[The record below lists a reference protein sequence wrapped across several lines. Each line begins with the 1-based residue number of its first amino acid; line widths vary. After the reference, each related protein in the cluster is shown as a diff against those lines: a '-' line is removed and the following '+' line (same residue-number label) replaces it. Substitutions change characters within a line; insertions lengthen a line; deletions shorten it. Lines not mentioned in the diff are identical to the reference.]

1 MEKEEK
7 EFDEIIETKSDKKE
21 IEDQDDILVKQL
33 CEGLD
38 TYRKNRI
45 STFLSSLMAGLEIG
59 FSFMLVA
66 IIYTLF
72 NGKIDDK
79 FIPYLAAFVY
89 PLGFILVVL
98 GKSIL
103 FTEQTSLL
111 SLPVL
116 SGKKTIGDLMSLWGI
131 VILGNLVGG
140 YLIGA
145 LLVWIGPQ
153 LGIIS
158 HQGIENLGEHVNHY
172 SRDIILVSSVLAGWL
187 MALLS
192 WIITSTHKATGK
204 ILIIYIV
211 TFVIALA
218 GLHHSIVGSIE
229 VFAGFLVSE
238 KITFID
244 YLTFQSTS
252 LLGNAIGGVFFVA
265 ILKYGAFL
273 ANNSEEK

>member
-1 MEKEEK
+1 MSKKEVE
-7 EFDEIIETKSDKKE
+7 EIIDTKSDKEE

-38 TYRKNRI
+38 TYRKNRV

-66 IIYTLF
+66 IVYTLF
-72 NGKIDDK
+72 NGTIDDK
-79 FIPYLAAFVY
+79 YIPYLAAFLY

-116 SGKKTIGDLMSLWGI
+116 SRRKTVGDLMSLWGI

-153 LGIIS
+153 LGVIS
-158 HQGIENLGEHVNHY
+158 YQGIENLSDHVNHY

-229 VFAGFLVSE
+229 VFAGFLVSD

-273 ANNSEEK
+273 ANNSEE

>member
-1 MEKEEK
+1 MEEK
-7 EFDEIIETKSDKKE
+7 EVNEIIETKSKKEE

-33 CEGLD
+33 CEGLE
-38 TYRKNRI
+38 TFRKNRV

-66 IIYTLF
+66 IVYTLF

-79 FIPYLAAFVY
+79 FIPYIAAFVY

-111 SLPVL
+111 SLPVI
-116 SGKKTIGDLMSLWGI
+116 SGRKTLGDLISLWGI

-145 LLVWIGPQ
+145 LLVWVGPQ

-158 HQGIENLGEHVNHY
+158 HQGIENLGDHVNHY
-172 SRDIILVSSVLAGWL
+172 SRDVILVSSVLAGWL

-204 ILIIYIV
+204 IMIIYMI
-211 TFVIALA
+211 TFIIAIA

-229 VFAGFLVSE
+229 VFAGFLVSD
-238 KITFID
+238 KITFME
-244 YLTFQSTS
+244 YLTFQSTA
-252 LLGNAIGGVFFVA
+252 LIGNAIGGVVFVA

>member
-1 MEKEEK
+1 MSKKEVE
-7 EFDEIIETKSDKKE
+7 EIIDTKSDKEE

-38 TYRKNRI
+38 TYRKNRV

-66 IIYTLF
+66 IVYTLF
-72 NGKIDDK
+72 NGTIDDNY
-79 FIPYLAAFVY
+79 IPYLAAFLY

-116 SGKKTIGDLMSLWGI
+116 SRRKTVGDLMSLWGI

-153 LGIIS
+153 LGVIS
-158 HQGIENLGEHVNHY
+158 YQGIENLSDHVNHY

-229 VFAGFLVSE
+229 VFAGFLVSD

-244 YLTFQSTS
+244 YLTFQLTS

-273 ANNSEEK
+273 ANNSEE

>member
-1 MEKEEK
+1 MENKEV
-7 EFDEIIETKSDKKE
+7 DEIIETKSHKEE

-38 TYRKNRI
+38 TYRKNRV

-66 IIYTLF
+66 IVYTLF
-72 NGKIDDK
+72 NGTVDDK
-79 FIPYLAAFVY
+79 YIPYLAAFVY

-116 SGKKTIGDLMSLWGI
+116 SGRKTIGDLMSLWGI

-158 HQGIENLGEHVNHY
+158 HEGIKNLGDHVNHY

-204 ILIIYIV
+204 ILVIYIV

-229 VFAGFLVSE
+229 VFAGFLVSD

-273 ANNSEEK
+273 ANNSEK